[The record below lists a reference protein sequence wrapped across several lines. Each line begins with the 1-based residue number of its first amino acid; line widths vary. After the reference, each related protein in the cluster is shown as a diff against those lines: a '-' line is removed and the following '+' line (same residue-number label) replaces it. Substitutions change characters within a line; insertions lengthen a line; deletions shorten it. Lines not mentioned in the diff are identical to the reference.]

1 MSHYRMIFTWCCAV
15 LAGSTVNSHPDNSM
29 IRRPE
34 NITITIPAKAIPIN
48 DTTNFMKNGN
58 GRRKSSR
65 NFAGASPMI
74 PRGVQTNSTNVT
86 ANAYK
91 NIKYLNHSF

>member
-29 IRRPE
+29 MRRPE

-48 DTTNFMKNGN
+48 ATTNFM
-58 GRRKSSR
+58 
-65 NFAGASPMI
+65 
-74 PRGVQTNSTNVT
+74 
-86 ANAYK
+86 
-91 NIKYLNHSF
+91 